1 MGGLKWMAV
10 GVTMNICHD
19 VGGSLKWGSLCG
31 RQYGGSSEKEKIELP
46 YDPAIP
52 LLGICLEKAMFEKDL
67 KIGFLLDFY
76 GDVLSERRR
85 TVLDYYYNDDLSL
98 AEISEHLGITRQG
111 VRDSIKRAEATL
123 LEMEDKLGLA
133 KRFREIQR
141 GLDTIITEA
150 HAIEDDSIRGATIR
164 DITQHT
170 MKIIEVAGHLND

>member
-1 MGGLKWMAV
+1 MPKH
-10 GVTMNICHD
+10 MNI
-19 VGGSLKWGSLCG
+19 SLL
-31 RQYGGSSEKEKIELP
+31 
-46 YDPAIP
+46 
-52 LLGICLEKAMFEKDL
+52 F
-67 KIGFLLDFY
+67 DFY
-76 GDVLSERRR
+76 GEILTEKQQDVI
-85 TVLDYYYNDDLSL
+85 DYYYNDDLSL

-141 GLDTIITEA
+141 GLDTIISEA

-170 MKIIEVAGHLND
+170 MKIVEVAGHLND